1 MSCTNDTS
9 LRDNQQAI
17 QKDLGWK
24 ERVSCCLADKMR
36 KNCVVHRFR
45 GFVIDFVGLIVVR
58 ILTVTIC
65 QSDSIGHGSGG
76 KNHLEDLTKGLLS
89 WVIKYLMRLFQFA
102 ARFNTASFTFFLLC
116 LIFLGFMTFHDL
128 LKEICQLY
136 IYIYT
141 IYIPSFFHLKNS
153 HFFHSGLSA
162 VSSVFGLV

>member
-1 MSCTNDTS
+1 MSFLLSCWQNEE
-9 LRDNQQAI
+9 N
-17 QKDLGWK
+17 
-24 ERVSCCLADKMR
+24 RVF
-36 KNCVVHRFR
+36 HRFP

-58 ILTVTIC
+58 ILTITIC
-65 QSDSIGHGSGG
+65 QSDSIAHGSGR

-136 IYIYT
+136 IYIYKYT
-141 IYIPSFFHLKNS
+141 YTPFTYH
-153 HFFHSGLSA
+153 HFSISKTPIVSILDFLRSG
-162 VSSVFGLV
+162 VFGLV